1 MQKTPKKNIFKLKC
15 FQITKLQSTAK
26 LNPIKQKISLKYN
39 SILNII

>member
-1 MQKTPKKNIFKLKC
+1 MQKTPKKLKC
-15 FQITKLQSTAK
+15 FQITKLQSTAE